1 MCLLHVLYYMMM
13 MVMMMTK
20 MNVNIHILYE
30 RGFRLLSYH
39 KLC

>member
-13 MVMMMTK
+13 MEIY
-20 MNVNIHILYE
+20 VNIHLLYE
-30 RGFRLLSYH
+30 RDFRLLSYH